1 MDIKQREMLSN
12 VSKLLFAIILATG
25 MIIAASIFSNTI
37 ADRPMMGSF
46 SGSISQSAYSDMEL
60 MSIDELR
67 YYLSM
72 YPAESYTYTDY
83 DRNGNPISGRG
94 LEEVK
99 MSGELQRNITS
110 GTWPGFPYVQLGERL
125 YFSKQAVDDWFFEQG
140 KAQLSVK

>member
-1 MDIKQREMLSN
+1 MDIKHGELISN
-12 VSKLLFAIILATG
+12 VSKLLFAIIIAAG
-25 MIIAASIFSNTI
+25 MIIAASIFSNTV

-72 YPAESYTYTDY
+72 YPAESYTYM
-83 DRNGNPISGRG
+83 
-94 LEEVK
+94 EEVK
-99 MSGELQRNITS
+99 MSNELQSKITS

-125 YFSKQAVDDWFFEQG
+125 YFSKKAVDDWFFEQG